1 MFISL
6 RRRLVALSA
15 AAIGAAAFCA
25 PVTAIA
31 QDYPTRPVRLLV
43 DGPAGGVNDIW
54 ARRYGQRISETIGQ
68 PVVVDNRPGASGSI
82 AAEALARS
90 APDGYTIFFGGMNP
104 LVAFPG
110 AGGQVRYDP
119 AKDFAPIGVGTMG
132 YPMLVAYSGAGIK
145 TVADLVAQAKAKPDE
160 LICGTAGH
168 AALQHF
174 ACVYLE
180 KLLGIKL
187 RTVPYKGSSA
197 ALLDAANGAVQIAIG
212 YASELEPLT
221 TPGKLVAI
229 AALSPNRM
237 PKYPSAPTLAEAGY
251 PGLDLIAFS
260 GFFAPAGTPRPI
272 IDKLNAASI
281 QAMQRPELTELLKSL
296 GGLYEPL
303 NPDDFAKIV
312 AREQAKW
319 KKMSDET
326 GIKIE

>member
-1 MFISL
+1 MSASF
-6 RRRLVALSA
+6 RRGLAALSA
-15 AAIGAAAFCA
+15 AAFGIAAFCMPLSA
-25 PVTAIA
+25 TA
-31 QDYPTRPVRLLV
+31 QDYPNRPIRLLV

-54 ARRYGQRISETIGQ
+54 ARRYGQRISESLGQ

-90 APDGYTIFFGGMNP
+90 APDGYTMFFGGMNP

-119 AKDFAPIGVGTMG
+119 AKDFTAVGVGTLG
-132 YPMLVAYSGAGIK
+132 YPMLVVYNGTGIK
-145 TVADLVAQAKAKPDE
+145 TVADLIAQAKAKPEE
-160 LICGTAGH
+160 LICGTSGH
-168 AALQHF
+168 AGLQHF

-180 KLLGIKL
+180 QMLGIKL

-260 GFFAPAGTPRPI
+260 GFFVPAGTPRPI
-272 IDKLNAASI
+272 VDKLNVATI
-281 QAMQRPELTELLKSL
+281 KAMQRPEMTEWLKSL
-296 GGLYEPL
+296 GGTYEPL
-303 NPDDFAKIV
+303 NPDDFAKLV

-319 KKMSDET
+319 KKMSAET
-326 GIKIE
+326 GIKVE